1 MNITKKY
8 ITNLKQVISED
19 SFEKKVD
26 ILYKVLLKTWNAN
39 KNIFI
44 CGNGGSAANA
54 IHIANDYLYG
64 VAVSQKNGFKIEA
77 LPANSSVITC
87 LANDLSYGEIFSKQI
102 QTKGNRGDL
111 LIVLSGSG
119 NSLNVIK
126 AIKAAKKLNIKTFS
140 ILGFDGGICKKI
152 SDTSIHF
159 PVNDMQLSEDL
170 QMIIFNIC
178 MQKLSKLS
186 KKKR

>member
-8 ITNLKQVISED
+8 VNSLKQIISD
-19 SFEKKVD
+19 NSFEKEID
-26 ILYKVLLKTWNAN
+26 ILYNVLLEAWHKN

-44 CGNGGSAANA
+44 CGNGGSGANA
-54 IHIANDYLYG
+54 IHIANDYLY
-64 VAVSQKNGFKIEA
+64 AVTSSKRNGFRIEA
-77 LPANSSVITC
+77 LTANSSVITC
-87 LANDLSYGEIFSKQI
+87 LANDLSYEEIFSKQI
-102 QTKGNRGDL
+102 QTKGNKGDL

-126 AIKAAKKLNIKTFS
+126 AIKVAKKLSIKTIS
-140 ILGFDGGICKKI
+140 ILGFDGGVCKKI

-159 PVNDMQLSEDL
+159 SINDMQLSEDL

-186 KKKR
+186 SKKK